1 MTLAELAKQLNT
13 TTMTIYRRLNKR
25 GVKIGDLRDANSGEL
40 TPAGASMISGMFD
53 APSATT
59 AEQQQNI
66 QAERSET
73 GVAERDETD
82 ITGGDAATVAV
93 LRERVAGLTA
103 VIAQLTDE
111 RDQLRAQLAAV
122 TAALA
127 AEQADRQHERRL
139 LTGGSDQDGRDQ
151 AERRRGLFGFFRR
164 S

>member
-13 TTMTIYRRLNKR
+13 TTMTIYRRLKKR

-40 TPAGASMISGMFD
+40 TPAGASMIAGMFD

-73 GVAERDETD
+73 GVAERDET
-82 ITGGDAATVAV
+82 AVAAV
-93 LRERVAGLTA
+93 LRTALAGRDAL
-103 VIAQLTDE
+103 IKQLEGE
-111 RDQLRAQLAAV
+111 RDALRAQLDTAL
-122 TAALA
+122 AALA
-127 AEQADRQHERRL
+127 AEQADRQQERRL
-139 LTGGSDQDGRDQ
+139 LTGGGDQDGRDQ
-151 AERRRGLFGFFRR
+151 AERRRGIFGFFRR